1 MIRLRMKR
9 LEVVIGPELNENM
22 EFDTAT
28 HMRQGAY
35 LYCEARTRLHRRSDG
50 RVWYGGSSIWRL
62 KTAWLQSDEKKTYE
76 GPRTLGEKMY
86 TLDIEVG
93 KYG

>member
-1 MIRLRMKR
+1 MPMIRLRMKR

-50 RVWYGGSSIWRL
+50 RV
-62 KTAWLQSDEKKTYE
+62 
-76 GPRTLGEKMY
+76 
-86 TLDIEVG
+86 
-93 KYG
+93 